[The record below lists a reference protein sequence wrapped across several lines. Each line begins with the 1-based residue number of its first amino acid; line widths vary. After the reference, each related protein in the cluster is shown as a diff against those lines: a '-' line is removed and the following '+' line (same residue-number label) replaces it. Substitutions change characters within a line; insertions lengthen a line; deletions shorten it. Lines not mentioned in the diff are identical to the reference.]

1 MNSYVHIA
9 LGDSAAGCL
18 KYCLKENKD
27 NIYFGK
33 VMKFTDDLSTGS
45 IYKLDENIK
54 QRDLWLE
61 QLYGKTGVKY
71 YIAPNKKLDAE
82 FIYNEI
88 KNIYNGTLKIPK
100 DFKVVIWHGN
110 NVMEQISLRYIMN
123 TFKEYELYEADVSK
137 YITHVYDNQ
146 EYKVRC
152 VAECR
157 PQELELV
164 LEKISPI
171 DDDKKSELI
180 SQWNNLQESKATLRI
195 LQNGKI
201 VSVGEDYYDNE
212 ILRFLSKKF
221 KNAPRVIGNVL
232 GTSHQIVSDT
242 FIDYRLR
249 NLIELDKV
257 EYKGKL
263 KTMRDFEVKIK
274 DK

>member
-33 VMKFTDDLSTGS
+33 VMKFTDNLSTGS
-45 IYKLDENIK
+45 IYKLDQNIK
-54 QRDLWLE
+54 QRALWME
-61 QLYGKTGVKY
+61 ELYEKTGIKEEY
-71 YIAPNKKLDAE
+71 YIGTNE
-82 FIYNEI
+82 NIHNEI
-88 KNIYNGTLKIPK
+88 KNIYIDELEIPK
-100 DFKVVIWHGN
+100 NFKIVIWHGN
-110 NVMEQISLRYIMN
+110 NVMEQTSLRYIIN
-123 TFKEYELYEADVSK
+123 RFKEYEFYEVDVSK

-180 SQWNNLQESKATLRI
+180 SQWNNLQESKSTLRI

-212 ILRFLSKKF
+212 ILRFLSKEF